1 MCSFDVMRNEACSQL
16 VELRELKATS
26 TAWVYRAIS
35 YVHAGQT
42 HLVTGS
48 FSTRIHEEKNEGTE
62 RCKVR
67 AIEVLNTVLHYGP
80 LLNT

>member
-48 FSTRIHEEKNEGTE
+48 FSTRIHGEMKEGTGRAALEKGQKE
-62 RCKVR
+62 RHR
-67 AIEVLNTVLHYGP
+67 HTSASSYP
-80 LLNT
+80 D